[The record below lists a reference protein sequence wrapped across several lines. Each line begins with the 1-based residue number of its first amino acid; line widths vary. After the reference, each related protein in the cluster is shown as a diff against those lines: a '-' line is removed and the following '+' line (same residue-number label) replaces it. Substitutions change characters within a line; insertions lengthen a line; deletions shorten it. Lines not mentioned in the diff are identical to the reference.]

1 MGEMAVLCGI
11 LVLLAAVGAIVFF
24 VVRASRGTAPQ
35 APYTPAPAT
44 APKSRDLIFF
54 LRFEGVDDEA
64 YVRELIGRHA
74 QIAGAAAARE
84 AALDLVR
91 AAPTAT
97 HAFVGPM
104 TSAIAIEQCGCG
116 LSGGVIAAFRVG
128 STRPLDSVSDD
139 QDLGAVVAELRKIA
153 AWTPDRFAHAQV
165 AQATGVMGGSP
176 TLLSVKKETRPGH
189 QICVYCN
196 QAFLAHDMKCS
207 NCGARPTQ

>member
-1 MGEMAVLCGI
+1 M
-11 LVLLAAVGAIVFF
+11 
-24 VVRASRGTAPQ
+24 
-35 APYTPAPAT
+35 
-44 APKSRDLIFF
+44 
-54 LRFEGVDDEA
+54 
-64 YVRELIGRHA
+64 
-74 QIAGAAAARE
+74 
-84 AALDLVR
+84 R